1 MNLGEEFGEPKTSLS
16 WFIEQSRLGISSADS
31 LRQLMSSKVVDRQMP
46 IYTVPVEDVA
56 LNDLLL
62 YGPGPI
68 FGPGQSSRMVLPQVL
83 FGSSLANGKGRLAS
97 ALGHVTSRRAKF
109 CVPSFWGVH
118 S

>member
-16 WFIEQSRLGISSADS
+16 WFIEQSRLGISSAGS

-62 YGPGPI
+62 YGPG
-68 FGPGQSSRMVLPQVL
+68 LD
-83 FGSSLANGKGRLAS
+83 
-97 ALGHVTSRRAKF
+97 RAAAWCCPKF
-109 CVPSFWGVH
+109 CSGHHWPMAKEAWPLLLVM
-118 S
+118 